1 MHVVYSST
9 EENYLKAIYHLQQ
22 VQDRVST
29 TQLADHMRIR
39 PATATDMLQ
48 KLEQKKLL
56 HYKKYYGFTLTTA
69 GLRLAVH
76 VIRKHRLWEYFL
88 VTKLGFPWEEVHAI
102 AEELEHVSSDL
113 LVERLDQFLEYP
125 TVDPHGDPIPDGK
138 GKFKLQKQENL
149 LQLPL
154 RKLLDRDDQEA
165 VAKRI
170 SHYVQLRLLSRDETQ
185 TYLCH
190 RCTIAGAKE
199 LPFDQ
204 RSQDAIYETGRG
216 NLRATDTLALKSLE
230 YAALAG
236 KTTVSSQ
243 HVLSAR
249 KDLL

>member
-1 MHVVYSST
+1 MNVVYSST

-22 VQDRVST
+22 LHERVST

-56 HYKKYYGFTLTTA
+56 HYKKYYGFTLTAA

-88 VTKLGFPWEEVHAI
+88 VTQLGFPWEEVHAI

-113 LVERLDQFLEYP
+113 LVEKLDQFLGFP

-149 LQLPL
+149 LQLPT
-154 RKLLDRDDQEA
+154 RKLLEVCSVTNQSQDMLELLNHYQIQIGSKLKIMKRFDFDGSVQVRIDKLPMITISEQ
-165 VAKRI
+165 VAKN
-170 SHYVQLRLLSRDETQ
+170 
-185 TYLCH
+185 
-190 RCTIAGAKE
+190 
-199 LPFDQ
+199 
-204 RSQDAIYETGRG
+204 IYC
-216 NLRATDTLALKSLE
+216 K
-230 YAALAG
+230 
-236 KTTVSSQ
+236 Q
-243 HVLSAR
+243 
-249 KDLL
+249 